1 MFYPRYK
8 SLRTNAIQAVRK
20 AKNLESIDIDSAL
33 NAYQESYNIY
43 TALESII
50 DKIVPDIHWARVRF
64 SIRRSLQVLLW
75 ILSAV
80 ASGIVSILLANLF
93 S

>member
-50 DKIVPDIHWARVRF
+50 DEIVPDIHWARVRF